1 MASLRSSSPLG
12 SRASSPGGA
21 PLTPRSKVK
30 ALLAAVESSSDD
42 DETRPTRRSS
52 SPAHSPKKTSRSISP
67 EESSEDEAAILRPRG
82 KLAARMLAKTNSPR
96 RTSPESNKD
105 ARERVRKMLQEE
117 TLPDKTSTTN
127 QATTNE
133 ATENSDGEEDDRVV
147 LPGTRRLLQQRRR
160 QRSKTPADD
169 EPTTTRSP
177 ARSESPMFVSPT
189 KAASPS
195 AQSNAELLDDD
206 DDLPAIHNPRFKALV
221 AKKRQ
226 ERLAREAEEKRR
238 KEARLVAQQ
247 AAAADDGLIPDSGD
261 DSNVTDDEGGIK
273 LTQAA
278 RPSRKASKKALEDIS
293 RETQR
298 LTRSL
303 QLAHEAKTKKK
314 ITKSTLFERFNF
326 RPEGAAEE
334 PRSSS
339 RFASPVSA
347 LHTDTNMDDSD
358 TPPSSPPVPGE
369 AEEGKKAAL
378 PTAGVDMAM
387 LSDDE
392 DELPTLQATLDA
404 AKEAA
409 AEKRRQIKGKGKAT
423 EADFAEEEKPKPKR
437 NFRVRLPATLVNT
450 VALDSGDDD
459 DLAILPSK
467 PKSKVQ
473 DILDRVPTNKAK
485 ESRPMFVQRRLANLD
500 DPDRKGS
507 APNGKRGGTKPS
519 LTAAEHQALLL
530 QKARLQAK
538 REREERLE
546 KLRAKGV
553 HIQTEEERE
562 REREEVE
569 DIVAAARREAEEI
582 MQREREAAKQ
592 DKKNRKEAGEVDP
605 LAWDD
610 SDASDDDYQ
619 GEEEEKL
626 IELSGSEEE
635 EGGDDEME
643 DEDVVDDV
651 KDALVDD
658 AAESG
663 AESQDEEPE
672 GAEVSDDEDA
682 VALPRPS
689 TRRAKKHVTII
700 SDDED
705 SDHHIEATPKAKH
718 PFPKSPSA
726 PHTETKTPSS
736 VLRSATK
743 TFIPGLPVAGPAG
756 LGLTQIFAGTMDDSQ
771 AGPLGA
777 TPSQMAPDIDVFPD
791 SNFSQ
796 TAQEPPEDMILDS
809 QAPETQGA
817 ETQNGKVNLQFS
829 QSQMLG
835 FDSLLRETETQQS
848 DMLEPTQDAGFQEF
862 TPLKKRFVDPPQS
875 TVDTVVLGDTQAT
888 EAVSDSPLVQ
898 RAGKLRRRADL
909 KAAAVLSDEEE
920 EDTPM
925 NDVEYDEFGFGT
937 TSAFN
942 VMKDAAIEQK
952 TAKAKAEFD
961 KKKSKA
967 REMVEEQA
975 EESEDEYAG
984 LGGVDGEDSDNE
996 SDASVQ
1002 EMIDN
1007 HTKLSKED
1015 EAKMKAFYA

>member
-1 MASLRSSSPLG
+1 MLQKEAEPEEPETAGQASIG
-12 SRASSPGGA
+12 ETQDADA
-21 PLTPRSKVK
+21 D
-30 ALLAAVESSSDD
+30 DD
-42 DETRPTRRSS
+42 DE
-52 SPAHSPKKTSRSISP
+52 
-67 EESSEDEAAILRPRG
+67 DEIIAPRPR
-82 KLAARMLAKTNSPR
+82 K
-96 RTSPESNKD
+96 
-105 ARERVRKMLQEE
+105 
-117 TLPDKTSTTN
+117 
-127 QATTNE
+127 
-133 ATENSDGEEDDRVV
+133 
-147 LPGTRRLLQQRRR
+147 LQQRR
-160 QRSKTPADD
+160 QRSKTPEVNNPKTAQ
-169 EPTTTRSP
+169 SP
-177 ARSESPMFVSPT
+177 AVSVSRDRSESPMFFSPV
-189 KAASPS
+189 KLASPS
-195 AQSNAELLDDD
+195 PSNADGLDSDPD
-206 DDLPAIHNPRFKALV
+206 IPSIANPRFKALV

-226 ERLAREAEEKRR
+226 ERLAREAEEAR
-238 KEARLVAQQ
+238 KKAARLAAQQ
-247 AAAADDGLIPDSGD
+247 AAAADDGLISDDGD

-273 LTQAA
+273 LTQGA
-278 RPSRKASKKALEDIS
+278 RPTRKASKKALEDIS

-314 ITKSTLFERFNF
+314 ITKASLFERFNF
-326 RPEGAAEE
+326 RPEGAVEE
-334 PRSSS
+334 PKSSS
-339 RFASPVSA
+339 RPASPTSV
-347 LHTDTNMDDSD
+347 LHTDLEMKD
-358 TPPSSPPVPGE
+358 TPPSSPPVPGNPEDNNEKTAVPE
-369 AEEGKKAAL
+369 ANAD
-378 PTAGVDMAM
+378 TFM
-387 LSDDE
+387 LDD
-392 DELPTLQATLDA
+392 DDDDLPTLEATFEA
-404 AKEAA
+404 AREAA

-423 EADFAEEEKPKPKR
+423 EADLQEQEKPKPKR
-437 NFRVRLPATLVNT
+437 NIRVRLPVT
-450 VALDSGDDD
+450 VANLVTLGSDDDD
-459 DLAILPSK
+459 DLDIIPSK

-473 DILDRVPTNKAK
+473 EILDRVPANKAR

-507 APNGKRGGTKPS
+507 APNGRRGGTMPS

-546 KLRAKGV
+546 RLRAKGV

-562 REREEVE
+562 KERAEVE

-582 MQREREAAKQ
+582 MLREREAAKQ
-592 DKKNRKEAGEVDP
+592 DKKDRKAAGEVDP

-619 GEEEEKL
+619 GEDEEEEKA

-635 EGGDDEME
+635 EE
-643 DEDVVDDV
+643 DEEMGDEEDEVDPA

-663 AESQDEEPE
+663 VESQGEADEAEP
-672 GAEVSDDEDA
+672 SDDEA
-682 VALPRPS
+682 LALPRQ
-689 TRRAKKHVTII
+689 TNRRPKKHVAII

-705 SDHHIEATPKAKH
+705 DSDHHVEATPR
-718 PFPKSPSA
+718 PKTSFFESPSA
-726 PHTETKTPSS
+726 SNTASPKIPAS

-771 AGPLGA
+771 AGPLGGS
-777 TPSQMAPDIDVFPD
+777 PSQMAPDFDAFPD

-796 TAQEPPEDMILDS
+796 TAQEPSEDMILDS
-809 QAPETQGA
+809 QAPETQAAA
-817 ETQNGKVNLQFS
+817 ETQNGKVNLHFS
-829 QSQMLG
+829 QSQMQG
-835 FDSLLRETETQQS
+835 FDSLLRETDTQAES
-848 DMLEPTQDAGFQEF
+848 DMLEPTQDQGFQEY
-862 TPLKKRFVDPPQS
+862 TPLKKRFADPPQS
-875 TVDTVVLGDTQAT
+875 TVDTLVLGETQST
-888 EAVSDSPLVQ
+888 EQVSESPLVQ
-898 RAGKLRRRADL
+898 RAGKLRRRADV
-909 KAAAVLSDEEE
+909 KAAAASVAEDE

-925 NDVEYDEFGFGT
+925 DDVEEFDEFGFGT

-942 VMKDAAIEQK
+942 VMKDAAVKEKKQ
-952 TAKAKAEFD
+952 KAKADFN

-967 REMVEEQA
+967 REMIEEQA

-1007 HTKLSKED
+1007 DTKLSKDD

>member
-1 MASLRSSSPLG
+1 
-12 SRASSPGGA
+12 
-21 PLTPRSKVK
+21 
-30 ALLAAVESSSDD
+30 
-42 DETRPTRRSS
+42 
-52 SPAHSPKKTSRSISP
+52 
-67 EESSEDEAAILRPRG
+67 
-82 KLAARMLAKTNSPR
+82 
-96 RTSPESNKD
+96 
-105 ARERVRKMLQEE
+105 
-117 TLPDKTSTTN
+117 
-127 QATTNE
+127 
-133 ATENSDGEEDDRVV
+133 
-147 LPGTRRLLQQRRR
+147 
-160 QRSKTPADD
+160 
-169 EPTTTRSP
+169 
-177 ARSESPMFVSPT
+177 MFVSPT
-189 KAASPS
+189 KAGSPS
-195 AQSNAELLDDD
+195 AQSNAGLQNDD
-206 DDLPAIHNPRFKALV
+206 DDLPAIQNPRFKALV

-226 ERLAREAEEKRR
+226 ERLAREAEERR
-238 KEARLVAQQ
+238 KKEARLAAQQ
-247 AAAADDGLIPDSGD
+247 GAAADDGLINDEGD
-261 DSNVTDDEGGIK
+261 DSSVTDDEGGIK
-273 LTQAA
+273 LTQTA

-314 ITKSTLFERFNF
+314 IAKSTLFERFNF
-326 RPEGAAEE
+326 RPEGAADE
-334 PRSSS
+334 PKSSS
-339 RFASPVSA
+339 RPASPVSA
-347 LHTDTNMDDSD
+347 LHTDTNMDDPE
-358 TPPSSPPVPGE
+358 TPSSSPPVPGE
-369 AEEGKKAAL
+369 PKDGEKTVE
-378 PTAGVDMAM
+378 PVGVFNTVM

-392 DELPTLQATLDA
+392 GELPTLDATLEA

-423 EADFAEEEKPKPKR
+423 EADFAEEERPKPKR
-437 NFRVRLPATLVNT
+437 NIRVRLPATLVNT
-450 VALDSGDDD
+450 VVLGSEDDD

-473 DILDRVPTNKAK
+473 EILDRVPANKAK

-546 KLRAKGV
+546 QLRAKGV

-562 REREEVE
+562 KEREEVE

-592 DKKNRKEAGEVDP
+592 DKKDRKEAGEVDP

-619 GEEEEKL
+619 EEEGEKP

-635 EGGDDEME
+635 DEEME
-643 DEDVVDDV
+643 DEDEDMDGV

-658 AAESG
+658 AAEYVT
-663 AESQDEEPE
+663 ESQDGDPEE
-672 GAEVSDDEDA
+672 AEASDDEDA
-682 VALPRPS
+682 VALPRHGA
-689 TRRAKKHVTII
+689 RRAKKHVTIM

-705 SDHHIEATPKAKH
+705 SDQHVEATPKAKTT
-718 PFPKSPSA
+718 FLKSPTA
-726 PHTETKTPSS
+726 PDTASKTPTS
-736 VLRSATK
+736 VLRSAKK

-771 AGPLGA
+771 AAPLGA
-777 TPSQMAPDIDVFPD
+777 TPSQMAPDIDAFPD

-796 TAQEPPEDMILDS
+796 TVQEPPEDLILDS

-817 ETQNGKVNLQFS
+817 ETQNGKVNLHFS
-829 QSQMLG
+829 QSQMHG

-848 DMLEPTQDAGFQEF
+848 VMLEPTQDAGFQEF
-862 TPLKKRFVDPPQS
+862 PPLKKRFVEPPQS
-875 TVDTVVLGDTQAT
+875 TVDTVVLGETQAT

-898 RAGKLRRRADL
+898 RAGKLRRRADVRP
-909 KAAAVLSDEEE
+909 AAALFEDED

-925 NDVEYDEFGFGT
+925 NDAEYDEFGFGT

-942 VMKDAAIEQK
+942 VMKDAAIEEK
-952 TAKAKAEFD
+952 KAKAKAEFD

-1007 HTKLSKED
+1007 DTKLSKED